1 MSVQK
6 EDKKAKEFQRCFSN
20 DIMVVKGLTQGMQML
35 MYPQKSS
42 AVWKGYAYRVRRS
55 TRQAVYEPEKKL

>member
-1 MSVQK
+1 
-6 EDKKAKEFQRCFSN
+6 
-20 DIMVVKGLTQGMQML
+20 MVVKGLTQGMQML

-42 AVWKGYAYRVRRS
+42 AAWKGYAYRVRRS